1 MSAEQLK
8 QVTMGLVEAIT
19 YLKEE
24 LTGRDTAAAKKRARK
39 LTLEITKL
47 GKDYRALSTK
57 F

>member
-1 MSAEQLK
+1 MSAEQL
-8 QVTMGLVEAIT
+8 QEVRENLVSAVTSL
-19 YLKEE
+19 LEE